1 LPIRPAQAFSD
12 FLAKQDILMDI
23 VFVKQLAV
31 DTVIGVYAWEKTI
44 QQRLMFDLELTTDIR
59 AAASADDIRQTLD
72 YAVVCERV
80 STLVQ
85 SAPVELIETLAER
98 IAAMLL
104 TEFATAQVMVQVDKP
119 GAVPAAQTV
128 GVRIVRSRG

>member
-1 LPIRPAQAFSD
+1 
-12 FLAKQDILMDI
+12 MDI

-44 QQRLMFDLELTTDIR
+44 QQRLMFDLELITDIR

-104 TEFATAQVMVQVDKP
+104 SEFATTQVMVQVDKP

-128 GVRIVRSRG
+128 GVRIVRSRC

>member
-1 LPIRPAQAFSD
+1 
-12 FLAKQDILMDI
+12 MDI

-80 STLVQ
+80 TTLVQ

-104 TEFATAQVMVQVDKP
+104 SEFATTEVMVQVDKP

-128 GVRIVRSRG
+128 GVRIVRSRC

>member
-1 LPIRPAQAFSD
+1 
-12 FLAKQDILMDI
+12 MDI

-98 IAAMLL
+98 ISAMLL
-104 TEFATAQVMVQVDKP
+104 SEFATTQVMVQVDKP

-128 GVRIVRSRG
+128 GVRIVRSRC

>member
-1 LPIRPAQAFSD
+1 
-12 FLAKQDILMDI
+12 MDI

>member
-1 LPIRPAQAFSD
+1 
-12 FLAKQDILMDI
+12 MDI

-44 QQRLMFDLELTTDIR
+44 RQRLLIDLELTTDIR
-59 AAASADDIRQTLD
+59 AAANADDLRQTLD

-80 STLVQ
+80 TALIQAV
-85 SAPVELIETLAER
+85 PVELIETLAER

-104 TEFATAQVMVQVDKP
+104 NEFATTRVQVQVDKP
-119 GAVPAAQTV
+119 GAVAVAQTV
-128 GVRIVRSRG
+128 GVRIIRSRD